1 MAPDYGASPAFTSNG
16 KVVIVSGL
24 RIRVFDPRSG
34 RSEATPAQA
43 QVKSAS
49 FSPDGK
55 QLITLDTAG
64 NVTVWKAGTS
74 DTLLNLIRREG
85 AVSGLGVDGQVRT
98 VAFSPRG
105 DVIVTATQFGGA
117 RLWESRSGRP
127 LAALPGEGKSDSK
140 IVMSHDDRFILTAG
154 PAGTNL
160 YSCEACLP
168 IEDLLRLGHWTE
180 EELRNGGS

>member
-49 FSPDGK
+49 LSPDGK

-74 DTLLNLIRREG
+74 DTLLI
-85 AVSGLGVDGQVRT
+85 
-98 VAFSPRG
+98 
-105 DVIVTATQFGGA
+105 
-117 RLWESRSGRP
+117 
-127 LAALPGEGKSDSK
+127 
-140 IVMSHDDRFILTAG
+140 
-154 PAGTNL
+154 
-160 YSCEACLP
+160 
-168 IEDLLRLGHWTE
+168 
-180 EELRNGGS
+180 